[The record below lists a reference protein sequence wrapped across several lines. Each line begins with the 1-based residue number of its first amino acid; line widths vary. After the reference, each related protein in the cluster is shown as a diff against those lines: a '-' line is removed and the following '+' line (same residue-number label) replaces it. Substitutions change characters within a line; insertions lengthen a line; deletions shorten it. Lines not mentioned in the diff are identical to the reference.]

1 MKNNFDRNQRATLV
15 AALVLAVGLA
25 GGAQAATETWDGHN
39 GTGIWNTTGNNWSGL
54 AVEPPWNAQG
64 NDAVFNTAG
73 NQVTVNANI
82 FVDNWSIGAS
92 GNRVTVDAGQTNTEN
107 FANAKFF
114 IYGIGH
120 TSTADGNLL
129 TINGT
134 FNFGGYLLGGTD
146 AFRLGSDNLGNPD
159 SGSSYNGIVVS
170 SSGTLN
176 HVNGGGGT
184 HNGEVGSDA
193 GANCNYMDIN
203 GGTFDRGD
211 NQQFSVGVKGSY
223 NYMTIRNGGKFTGGV
238 GMPTLWST
246 INNNKAERE
255 LHIGSGV
262 GGSFNHVDVTGQN
275 AAAYVVELLTVG
287 NATNATDNYLKV
299 ENGGNFYGAFLTY
312 GGLIGGVNGA
322 NDNYVRVTGSTSAL
336 NLLNRGGG
344 NLRRLTIG
352 AVGTTANNN
361 HLDVYNG
368 ATATLICGVILA
380 GSNSKFNLGDGT
392 GTSTAYIGNTSVSP
406 LVNLSVAT
414 AQLIFDG
421 GKLVS
426 RVTGIPLVIGPGTVN
441 LNGPAT
447 IDTTNY
453 INSIDSVITGTG
465 SLTITNFGAG
475 TLTLSASN
483 IYSGDTIISGG
494 TLALSGIGS
503 ITNTRS
509 VTIASSATFSIAG
522 ISGDTYS
529 LSGSSSQQTL
539 ASSSSSGTA
548 SVAATRKTLSLAS
561 GALATFKA
569 VGGGSPTVGKISVTG
584 TGANLTLNANAV
596 TVDVSGSA
604 LGVGTY
610 TLMDCTGIL
619 GSTSP
624 FGTPTI
630 TGSGLASGKVA
641 SLKVTTGALGK
652 LELQV
657 TTPLV
662 LGKDTI
668 LLGAQTNVPQA
679 LLIIGNLKYPPT
691 GDSMIVSAV
700 TQGTRGSVAISG
712 DFNSVIYTGI
722 SLGSDS
728 FTYTISDGHGGT
740 AIGTVNVTVSEV
752 VNQRYGSISFSSQ
765 AVAITFWGVPGVSYT
780 IQRSTDNMVTW
791 NDQAT
796 VAANNSQPLGQ
807 ITFSETA
814 PSSGSGYYR
823 IKP

>member
-15 AALVLAVGLA
+15 AALVLAVGWA
-25 GGAQAATETWDGHN
+25 GGAQAASGTWN
-39 GTGIWNTTGNNWSGL
+39 GTGVANWDTTATYWTGL
-54 AVEPPWNAQG
+54 AAGTPWAAQG
-64 NDAVFNTAG
+64 NDASFLTA
-73 NQVTVNANI
+73 NNVVTVNANI
-82 FVDNWSIGAS
+82 FVDKWSIGAS
-92 GNRVTVDAGQTNTEN
+92 GNRVTVDAGQTITEN
-107 FANAKFF
+107 FDDATFL

-134 FNFGGYLLGGTD
+134 FNFGTTRKFSSSIGV
-146 AFRLGSDNLGNPD
+146 GSDG
-159 SGSSYNGIVVS
+159 SVGSSYNGIVVNTR
-170 SSGTLN
+170 GTLR
-176 HVNGGGGT
+176 HVTATGGT
-184 HNGEVGSDA
+184 HDDKVGPDA
-193 GANCNYMDIN
+193 GANYNYMEIN
-203 GGTFDRGD
+203 GGTFDRGPN
-211 NQQFSVGVKGSY
+211 NQFYVGVQGSY
-223 NYMTIRNGGKFTGGV
+223 NYMTITNGGTFTGTDL
-238 GMPTLWST
+238 MPSAYSGFSVT
-246 INNNKAERE
+246 NGNRQ
-255 LHIGSGV
+255 LHIGNA
-262 GGSFNHVDVTGQN
+262 GGLEGGYFNYVVVTGTNSSANVSQ
-275 AAAYVVELLTVG
+275 YLIVG
-287 NATNATDNYLKV
+287 NGPTATNNYLKV
-299 ENGGNFYGAFLTY
+299 ENGGAFF
-312 GGLIGGVNGA
+312 GGFKLAAPTGGMIGGATGA
-322 NDNYVRVTGSTSAL
+322 DNNYVLVTGLNSTL
-336 NLLNRGGG
+336 NLHNRSDG
-344 NLRRLTIG
+344 NRRLTIG

-361 HLDVYNG
+361 HLDVSSG
-368 ATATLICGVILA
+368 ATANLSCGVILG

-392 GTSTAYIGNTSVSP
+392 GTSTANIGNAALLTN
-406 LVNLSVAT
+406 LVYLSVAS
-414 AQLIFDG
+414 AQLTFNS

-426 RVTGIPLVIGPGTVN
+426 LTNGIPLVIGPGTVN

-447 IDTTNY
+447 IDTTTNT
-453 INSIDSVITGTG
+453 NSIDSVITNTG
-465 SLTITNFGAG
+465 SLTKLGAG

-522 ISGDTYS
+522 ISGATYS

-548 SVAATRKTLSLAS
+548 SVAATGKTLALAS

-584 TGANLTLNANAV
+584 NLTLNANAV

-610 TLMDCTGIL
+610 TLMDCTVTLANSG
-619 GSTSP
+619 T

-630 TGSGLASGKVA
+630 TGSGLASGTVA
-641 SLKVTTGALGK
+641 SLKVTIGAAGK

-657 TTPLV
+657 TTPPV
-662 LGKDTI
+662 LGKNPI
-668 LLGAQTNVPQA
+668 LLGAQTNVPQT

-691 GDSMIVSAV
+691 DADGDTMIVSAV
-700 TQGTRGSVAISG
+700 TQGGSGAVTYDST
-712 DFNSVIYTGI
+712 SVTYTGTAV
-722 SLGSDS
+722 GSDS
-728 FTYTISDGHGGT
+728 FTYTVSDGHGGT
-740 AIGTVNVTVSEV
+740 AVGTVNVTVSEV

-791 NDQAT
+791 SDRGLSV
-796 VAANNSQPLGQ
+796 VANTTQPLGK
-807 ITFSETA
+807 ITFSETV
-814 PSSGSGYYR
+814 PGSGSGYYR